1 MWVGL
6 MNLHNIMVVIGCTPV
21 VLIMKPVSGSVIIT
35 SSFALIDP
43 KIDPRKLLIE
53 LEVALPTGLNIYFE
67 IFHCV
72 ITTSLSGRS
81 NCNSTYTCV
90 ISPF

>member
-1 MWVGL
+1 
-6 MNLHNIMVVIGCTPV
+6 MNLHNMMVVIGCAPV
-21 VLIMKPVSGSVIIT
+21 VLIMNPVSGSVIIT

-43 KIDPRKLLIE
+43 TIDPRKLLIE

-67 IFHCV
+67 IVHCV
-72 ITTSLSGRS
+72 IITSLSGRS
-81 NCNSTYTCV
+81 NSNSTFTFA